1 MINIIGFIEFND
13 YEEVVSGFGEPGSEI
28 KKYSRAGYFKT
39 ELKKDDL
46 QSFLI
51 EIKTNGIPNQI
62 NAGDE
67 FVGYII
73 FLVDEHGVELL
84 KEGTL
89 SNEQFESFKHTLLSL
104 F

>member
-39 ELKKDDL
+39 ELKEDL
-46 QSFLI
+46 ESFLI
-51 EIKTNGIPNQI
+51 KIKENGIPDQI

-73 FLVDEHGVELL
+73 FLVDNEIEMI

-89 SNEQFESFKHTLLSL
+89 SKEQFESFKYGLISL

>member
-1 MINIIGFIEFND
+1 MINITGFIEFND
-13 YEEVVSGFGEPGSEI
+13 YEEITSGFGEPGSEI

-62 NAGDE
+62 HAGDE

-73 FLVDEHGVELL
+73 FLVDNEIEMI

-89 SNEQFESFKHTLLSL
+89 SKEQFESFKYGLISL

>member
-1 MINIIGFIEFND
+1 MINITGFIEFND
-13 YEEVVSGFGEPGSEI
+13 YEEITSGFGEPGSEI

-39 ELKKDDL
+39 ELKEDL
-46 QSFLI
+46 ESFLI
-51 EIKTNGIPNQI
+51 KIKENGIPDQI

-73 FLVDEHGVELL
+73 FLVDEHGVEML

-89 SNEQFESFKHTLLSL
+89 SNEQFESFKQTLLSL